1 MWFDMIR
8 MLTQRG
14 YGPIGVDIGSQ
25 SVKLLQFNSDRK
37 RVIDAARRDL
47 TPPAKDK
54 KSKDIDLAQEQSKR
68 ESTLAEA
75 IRQARESRNFR
86 GKEAVVSLG
95 IRELFVQNVRLPK
108 APPAETERLLQQE
121 AAGRLPFPASEAEI
135 RFIEAADVRQG
146 DTVKREV
153 ILLACHRP
161 LLNELLGAVEASGLK
176 PIAVD
181 IEPLALLRC
190 YGWQFRRDEDR
201 QQRAMFVHIGAT
213 STVVVIARGQEPL
226 FIKYI
231 DLGGRHL
238 DEAVAAQ
245 LKMDLTSAAN
255 LRRHNG
261 DRRSDQ
267 QDPEITRSVAEST
280 RPVLERLAAEL
291 SLCVRYHSVTFRGQ
305 PLMRVIIGG
314 GEAAPAL
321 AEDLASRLDL
331 KCELGDP
338 LRNFEFAIQTGR
350 RGQWDLAV
358 GMALREKQEAE

>member
-1 MWFDMIR
+1 MIR
-8 MLTQRG
+8 MLTKRG
-14 YGPIGVDIGSQ
+14 YGPIGVDIGSR

-37 RVIDAARRDL
+37 RVIDAARRELAPLATD
-47 TPPAKDK
+47 TKNKESNPAV
-54 KSKDIDLAQEQSKR
+54 ERVTR
-68 ESTLAEA
+68 EASLAEA
-75 IRQARESRNFR
+75 LRAARESRNFR

-95 IRELFVQNVRLPK
+95 IRELFVQNIRLPK
-108 APPAETERLLQQE
+108 ASPGETEKLLLQE
-121 AAGRLPFPASEAEI
+121 ASGRLPFPAAEAEI

-161 LLNELLGAVEASGLK
+161 LLEEVLGAVEGSGLK

-181 IEPLALLRC
+181 VEPLALLRC

-201 QQRAMFVHIGAT
+201 QQRAMFVHIGAM
-213 STVVVIARGQEPL
+213 STAVVISRGKEPL

-238 DEAVAAQ
+238 DEAVAAH
-245 LKMDLTSAAN
+245 LKMDLLSAAN

-267 QDPEITRSVAEST
+267 QDPEVTRSVVEST
-280 RPVLERLAAEL
+280 RPVIERLAAEL

-305 PLMRVIIGG
+305 PLVRVIIGG
-314 GEAAPAL
+314 GEASPTL
-321 AEDLASRLDL
+321 AEDLGSRLDL

-358 GMALREKQEAE
+358 GMALREKQEAD

>member
-1 MWFDMIR
+1 MIR
-8 MLTQRG
+8 MLTKRG
-14 YGPIGVDIGSQ
+14 YGPIGVDIGSR

-37 RVIDAARRDL
+37 RVVDAARRELASSANDKTAKSLDVPAAGAKRAEVL
-47 TPPAKDK
+47 T
-54 KSKDIDLAQEQSKR
+54 
-68 ESTLAEA
+68 EA
-75 IRQARESRNFR
+75 LRTARESRNFR
-86 GKEAVVSLG
+86 GKDAVVSLG
-95 IRELFVQNVRLPK
+95 VRELFVQNIRLPK
-108 APPAETERLLQQE
+108 ATPAETEKLLMQE

-161 LLNELLGAVEASGLK
+161 TLDELLGAIEASGLK

-201 QQRAMFVHIGAT
+201 QQRAMFVHVGAT
-213 STVVVIARGQEPL
+213 STAVVIARGQDPL

-231 DLGGRHL
+231 DIGGRHL
-238 DEAVAAQ
+238 DEAVATQ
-245 LKMDLTSAAN
+245 LKMDPLSAAN

-267 QDPEITRSVAEST
+267 QDPEVARSVAEST
-280 RPVLERLAAEL
+280 RPVIEKLSAEL

-305 PLMRVIIGG
+305 PLVRIVIGG
-314 GEAAPAL
+314 GEASPAL
-321 AEDLASRLDL
+321 ADDLGSRLDL

-338 LRNFEFAIQTGR
+338 LRNFELAIQTGR

-358 GMALREKQEAE
+358 GMALREKQELN

>member
-1 MWFDMIR
+1 MIR

-14 YGPIGVDIGSQ
+14 FGPIGVDIGSR
-25 SVKLLQFNSDRK
+25 SVKLLQFNSERK
-37 RVIDAARRDL
+37 RVVDAARREYAPL
-47 TPPAKDK
+47 VGEKKNKEINPA
-54 KSKDIDLAQEQSKR
+54 QQVSKR
-68 ESTLAEA
+68 EASLAEA
-75 IRQARESRNFR
+75 LTAARESRNFR

-95 IRELFVQNVRLPK
+95 CRELFVQNIRLPK

-153 ILLACHRP
+153 ILLACHKP
-161 LLNELLGAVEASGLK
+161 LLNELLRAVEASGLK

-201 QQRAMFVHIGAT
+201 QQRAMFVHVGAT
-213 STVVVIARGQEPL
+213 STVVVIARGPDPL

-231 DLGGRHL
+231 DLGGRHF
-238 DEAVAAQ
+238 DEAVATQ

-255 LRRHNG
+255 LRRNNG

-267 QDPEITRSVAEST
+267 QDPEIARSVMEST
-280 RPVLERLAAEL
+280 RPVVERLAAEL

-305 PLMRVIIGG
+305 PLVRVVIGG

-338 LRNFEFAIQTGR
+338 LRNFEFAVQTGR

-358 GMALREKQEAE
+358 GMALREKQEAN